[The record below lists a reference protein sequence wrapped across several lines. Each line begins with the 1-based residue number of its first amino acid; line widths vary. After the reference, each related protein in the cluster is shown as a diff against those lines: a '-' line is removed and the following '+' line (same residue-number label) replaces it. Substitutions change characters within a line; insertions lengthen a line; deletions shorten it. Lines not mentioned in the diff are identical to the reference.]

1 MKPILKNLPAC
12 LSLLLSLSF
21 VVMAQQIFIDQL
33 GYLPAASKYVFTD
46 QPADSFAVR
55 PAGGGTA
62 VYRGPLSLFAM
73 DDPASGMTL
82 YRGDFSSLESSGEW
96 SVEVNGTE
104 SSLPFTISDT
114 VYAALYRKSL
124 KGFYFQ
130 RCGVDLL
137 GDPAGPFYRTRG
149 HVADGFFHAST
160 GNSGF
165 LPAARGWHDAG
176 DYGKYI
182 VNAGITVGTLLLAYE
197 AFPAR
202 FAADAVNIP
211 ESGNGIPDLLDE
223 VRFEL
228 EWILKMQDTQ
238 SSGVYFKLTREN
250 FSGFVMP
257 AQDTGTRYVYELSS
271 TASGNF
277 AAVMAR
283 AARVYQAFDS
293 SFAQTCL
300 NAAVQAWGYL
310 QAHPQIVPP
319 GGFSNPP
326 GTATGQYGDGDDR
339 DERLWAAAELYLAS
353 GENTYHNYY
362 LNHYSQSGLM
372 NSTMSWP
379 RVQVMAHLAYLRGA
393 LPGINTGLQ
402 NTLRT
407 SLTGYCQTL
416 LGLRNSNGFHV
427 AMYNGDY
434 VWGSNATPLNRAVLL
449 IFGYEETGNALYR
462 EAALDQLHYILG
474 VNAHRLS
481 FVTGAGDAYPMFPH
495 HRPSGADGVAEP
507 VPGLLAGGPN
517 KNLDDPVLQAHFNE
531 TTPPALCYIDDEG
544 SYGSNEIAI
553 NWNAPLV
560 LVSGYFASDDPPSG
574 LGESAVPLLPD
585 TPQLGQNYPNPFN
598 GATVITVHLATAA
611 SLQLQIV
618 DVLGRAVYQE
628 TLEALPAG
636 EHRFTWQGQ
645 NRLGKPVASGLYYY
659 FLAGQDGRVTPVK
672 KMLYI
677 R

>member
-1 MKPILKNLPAC
+1 MKQVLKNLP
-12 LSLLLSLSF
+12 LSFTLLLSLSF
-21 VVMAQQIFIDQL
+21 VITAQQLFIDQL
-33 GYLPAASKYVFTD
+33 GYPPAASKYVFTD
-46 QPADSFAVR
+46 HPADSFTVR
-55 PAGGGTA
+55 PAGGGAA
-62 VYRGPLSLFAM
+62 VFRGPLSLFAAN
-73 DDPASGMTL
+73 DPATGMTL
-82 YRGDFSSLESSGEW
+82 YRGDFSTLSSAGQWVAEVSGAESSP
-96 SVEVNGTE
+96 
-104 SSLPFTISDT
+104 PFAIGDT
-114 VYAALYRKSL
+114 VYAALYRQSL

-137 GDPAGPFYRTRG
+137 GAPAGPYFRTRG

-165 LPAARGWHDAG
+165 LPASRGWHDAG

-182 VNAGITVGTLLLAYE
+182 VNAGITVGTMLLAYE
-197 AFPAR
+197 NFPAR
-202 FAADAVNIP
+202 FADDAINIP
-211 ESGNGIPDLLDE
+211 ESGNGVPDLLDE

-228 EWILKMQDTQ
+228 EWMLKMQDAQ
-238 SSGVYFKLTREN
+238 SGGVYFKLTREN

-257 AQDTGTRYVYELSS
+257 AQDTGTRYVYELST
-271 TASGNF
+271 TASGDF

-283 AARVYQAFDS
+283 AARVYAPYDS

-339 DERLWAAAELYLAS
+339 DERLWAAAELYLS
-353 GENTYHNYY
+353 TGESVYHNYY

-372 NSTMSWP
+372 NSTMAWP
-379 RVQVMAHLAYLRGA
+379 RVQVMAHLAYLRGT
-393 LPGINTGLQ
+393 LPGISGNLQ

-407 SLTGYCQTL
+407 SLVGYCQTL
-416 LGLRNSNGFHV
+416 LGLRNSKGFHV
-427 AMYNGDY
+427 AMNNNDY
-434 VWGSNATPLNRAVLL
+434 VWGSNSVPLNRAVLL
-449 IFGYEETGNALYR
+449 IFGYEETGNDLYR

-517 KNLDDPVLQAHFNE
+517 KNLDDPVLQAHFDEN
-531 TTPPALCYIDDEG
+531 TPPALCYIDDEG

-560 LVSGYFASDDPPSG
+560 LVGGYFAATDPPNS
-574 LGESAVPLLPD
+574 LGGSPGPFLPD
-585 TPQLGQNYPNPFN
+585 TPELGQNYPNPFN
-598 GATVITVHLATAA
+598 GATVMTATLARAA
-611 SLQLQIV
+611 SLRLLIV
-618 DVLGRAVYQE
+618 DVLGRAVYQTPQE
-628 TLEALPAG
+628 ELPAG
-636 EHRFTWQGQ
+636 AHRFTWRGQ
-645 NRLGKPVASGLYYY
+645 NRLGNNVSSGVYYY
-659 FLAGQDGRVTPVK
+659 FLAGEGGRVTPVR